1 MADRRLIDAS
11 TVLRHFDGYGFGQE
25 CDAEIIL
32 DYIAECA
39 PTVDAVEVVRCKDCR
54 AWDRGRISCEG
65 LAGCNSREGG
75 IRYRSGNDY
84 CSKGV
89 KVSDG

>member
-1 MADRRLIDAS
+1 MVVRRLIDANNACERCR
-11 TVLRHFDGYGFGQE
+11 LK
-25 CDAEIIL
+25 DAGNCGCCIIG
-32 DYIAECA
+32 AA

-65 LAGCNSREGG
+65 LARCNSGEGG
-75 IRYRSGNDY
+75 IRYRSGSDY

-89 KVSDG
+89 RVSDG